1 MFSLW
6 MPKRLILGRD
16 WECSFAFS
24 VKAECLLPR
33 AAVVVRVAITSGH
46 GMGPLIAGKNGSRLA
61 GLSNHRE
68 QITNIS
74 FEQVKRARW
83 VCKPTL
89 GNFCHFLV
97 FFWGNSEKS
106 IFFLKSHAHLLFPRP
121 SLCPWRRD
129 SSLWLDQDTGCDVLE
144 SPSASASVLRTKDAR
159 KYPWCI
165 FPRQSTEC

>member
-74 FEQVKRARW
+74 FEQVKRAWW

-97 FFWGNSEKS
+97 LFWGNFEEY
-106 IFFLKSHAHLLFPRP
+106 FFSQVSCKFALSKTLFVPLKEGQLTVAWPGHRL
-121 SLCPWRRD
+121 WRVGV
-129 SSLWLDQDTGCDVLE
+129 S
-144 SPSASASVLRTKDAR
+144 
-159 KYPWCI
+159 
-165 FPRQSTEC
+165 